1 MASTTISKALCGVME
16 QALIE
21 KGIDATLAKALAERA
36 CEPAL
41 GAVPG
46 AARKVGRA
54 VRRTSKAANRKL
66 SRALAEANRRLR
78 KKNGQLKKG
87 KTQGDVMRLA
97 HRLKKK
103 M

>member
-54 VRRTSKAANRKL
+54 VR
-66 SRALAEANRRLR
+66 EPRRLLIESYPVLW
-78 KKNGQLKKG
+78 LK
-87 KTQGDVMRLA
+87 QIVD
-97 HRLKKK
+97 
-103 M
+103 